1 MLMDARSMPN
11 GQKRRGIIRG
21 GNAGIWR
28 SAGWKIL
35 RVSIILFTVMG
46 FLASFAAMQNG
57 GVTFNGVLVEGWIGV
72 WYVTG
77 IAAVAGFLF
86 GAIWLLLFKAMSMA
100 SKN

>member
-1 MLMDARSMPN
+1 MGACSMPD

-21 GNAGIWR
+21 GGAGLWQ

-35 RVSIILFTVMG
+35 RISIILFTVLA
-46 FLASFAAMQNG
+46 FLASFAAMRNG
-57 GVTFNGVLVEGWIGV
+57 GVTFNGVLVQGWTGV

-77 IAAVAGFLF
+77 IAAIAGFLF
-86 GAIWLLLFKAMSMA
+86 GCVWLLLFKAMSMA